1 MWKDK
6 IRVVVDYIVKH
17 GKILFPV
24 VVIAAVALTVSIALT
39 ASNADRLAKE
49 TEESSMESSTE
60 DTAAP
65 EVAEEIPMVL
75 NEDPAITTLIT
86 SFYNAMA
93 LGDEE
98 TLNRVCVGTSTS
110 DMLRD
115 LEKSKYIEM
124 YPALE
129 IYTKPGFE
137 EGATIAFVYYRV
149 VFSSHEEE
157 VPGYSAYYIC
167 TNEQG
172 ELYINRGEI
181 SEETNEYIGSIMSQ
195 DDVVEFNNRVNVE
208 YNNLMSEH
216 PEILTYLS
224 EMDTQVS
231 AAVGTRLADLNA
243 DTPSETEG
251 TDTEGEAQNTDN
263 TENGGNPAEGAEQ
276 AEAPAE
282 NVVQYATATT
292 TVNVRSSDSEQADKL
307 GKVSGGTRL
316 QVLEQKVNGWSKV
329 LYEGKEG
336 FIKSEYLQLTE
347 SADGTES
354 IGTVTASTNINVRA
368 SASEDAERLG
378 VLAGGESVD
387 LLANENGWCKI
398 NYNGKIGYVKADYVQ

>member
-1 MWKDK
+1 MWKEK
-6 IRVVVDYIVKH
+6 IKVVTDYIVKH
-17 GKILFPV
+17 NKILFPV
-24 VVIAAVALTVSIALT
+24 LVIAAVAITVSVSLTV
-39 ASNADRLAKE
+39 SNADRLEKE
-49 TEESSMESSTE
+49 TTEASMESSTE
-60 DTAAP
+60 ETVAP
-65 EVAEEIPMVL
+65 EVTEEVPMVL
-75 NEDPAITTLIT
+75 NENAAITTLIT

-93 LGDEE
+93 LGDEA
-98 TLNRVCVGTSTS
+98 TLNSVCDEISTP
-110 DMLRD
+110 DMLQY

-129 IYTKPGFE
+129 IYTKPGYE
-137 EGATIAFVYYRV
+137 EGSTIAFVYYRV
-149 VFSSHEEE
+149 VFSGYEQE

-181 SEETNEYIGSIMSQ
+181 SEEANEYIGSIMSQ

-231 AAVGTRLADLNA
+231 AAVGTKLADLNA
-243 DTPSETEG
+243 GTSQEPEG
-251 TDTEGEAQNTDN
+251 TGTEGEVQNPDD
-263 TENGGNPAEGAEQ
+263 GGNAAEGTGQTAAET
-276 AEAPAE
+276 PAE
-282 NVVQYATATT
+282 NAVQYATATT

-307 GKVSGGTRL
+307 GKVSGGTSL
-316 QVLEQKVNGWSKV
+316 QVLEQKVNGWSRIM
-329 LYEGKEG
+329 YEGKEG
-336 FIKSEYLQLTE
+336 YIKSEYLQLTE
-347 SADGTES
+347 STDGAES
-354 IGTVTASTNINVRA
+354 IGTVTATTNINVRA

-378 VLAGGESVD
+378 VLAGGESVN

-398 NYNGKIGYVKADYVQ
+398 SYKGKTGYVKADYVE